1 VALDGSRANLSPEA
15 NAYLTRMESRL
26 RDAGTTITQMQSQ
39 LGYLQQ
45 KLDGLRS
52 GVADGTVTTPKLADG
67 SVTTPKLA
75 DGSVTTPKLADGALT
90 GVKVTDGTITNAKLT
105 GNITDADQVSSA
117 AYARNAVGSG
127 VYSVW
132 MNSALQLMRNTSSK
146 RFKENIVPKNVAVT
160 NVLELQPVE
169 YDRIGGE
176 HEYGLIAEQVSETMP
191 ELVTLFDGKIDGVRY
206 DLLSVALLTVV
217 QDQQKRLEALEN
229 G

>member
-15 NAYLTRMESRL
+15 NAYLTRMETRL
-26 RDAGTTITQMQSQ
+26 REAGTTVTQMQTKI
-39 LGYLQQ
+39 GYLEQ
-45 KLDGLRS
+45 KLVGLRS
-52 GVADGTVTTPKLADG
+52 GVADG

-75 DGSVTTPKLADGALT
+75 DGSVTTPKLADGAVT
-90 GVKVTDGTITNAKLT
+90 GVKVTDGTLTNAKLT
-105 GNITDADQVSSA
+105 GNINNADQVSSD
-117 AYARNAVGSG
+117 AYIRAAVGTG
-127 VYSVW
+127 YFSVW

-176 HEYGLIAEQVSETMP
+176 HEYGLIAEQVFETMP

-206 DLLSVALLTVV
+206 DLLSVALLTVI
-217 QDQQKRLEALEN
+217 QNQQKRLEALEN

>member
-1 VALDGSRANLSPEA
+1 MALDGSRANLSPEA

-45 KLDGLRS
+45 KPDGLRS
-52 GVADGTVTTPKLADG
+52 GV
-67 SVTTPKLA
+67 
-75 DGSVTTPKLADGALT
+75 
-90 GVKVTDGTITNAKLT
+90 
-105 GNITDADQVSSA
+105 ADQVSSA